1 MLYDCTR
8 LDFWTIFLIALYC
21 FSDVF
26 NCSAQSPG
34 LTGLDYW
41 TLLLIALYCSSDVF
55 NRSALDYWTLV
66 LIAPSTSGPQQQCP
80 RVSAP
85 RHWPK
90 FTDNH
95 RDEDGDDDDKDADNG
110 EDDDDEEDGDDG
122 DERHKSIPKANRKI
136 PLKW

>member
-8 LDFWTIFLIALYC
+8 LDFETLFLIALYC
-21 FSDVF
+21 CGDVF
-26 NCSAQSPG
+26 NCSAQLPG
-34 LTGLDYW
+34 LT
-41 TLLLIALYCSSDVF
+41 
-55 NRSALDYWTLV
+55 RLDYWTLV